1 MTVSRREA
9 IILLLQSGL
18 FEYFIQRVPIHIAPE
33 EQRIFLGGMFFYT
46 LFKALLVENFCCSCA
61 GFLLIPLIRSIS
73 GVGNGD
79 RIASPFTSRW
89 KESLNEY
96 NKFDCQICE

>member
-1 MTVSRREA
+1 MLVEERQLFYYYSRDCLS
-9 IILLLQSGL
+9 I
-18 FEYFIQRVPIHIAPE
+18 
-33 EQRIFLGGMFFYT
+33 
-46 LFKALLVENFCCSCA
+46 LFKESLFTLHQKNRESSWVECFFIPFLKLCLLKTFAGSCA